1 MRKKGAEKGHVQFI
15 LIERVHF
22 FLNRTRLLFSKL
34 NMFTFSKSG
43 HVHFFL
49 CADSFTRKVNMFYLL
64 TSKSEL

>member
-1 MRKKGAEKGHVQFI
+1 MRKKGAETGHVQFI

-43 HVHFFL
+43 HVHFFVCGFL
-49 CADSFTRKVNMFYLL
+49 NQ
-64 TSKSEL
+64 KSEHVLSIDK